1 MDSFKTFMDIF
12 TRSVREISDQN
23 NKDQKSSSNLI
34 QILRDSRKYFQNIL
48 KDDSELVLSILFD
61 KEEGLLCFLNN
72 ALKKST
78 KPQRDFDTAI
88 KEAYHL
94 LEFVIEQFSEIFVP
108 YVIDTKN
115 ICQQALETKCSLFIQ
130 RAASNA
136 FNKLIDLLKE
146 YEMELG
152 ETIKRFVS
160 LFPIVDIK
168 ERSVLF
174 LVIGEITKH
183 NPEIPEVK
191 EYSTMIFQQLRNDII
206 KQYNPQTVSQ
216 SADIFQVYL
225 DVLSNLLG
233 ELSCDLKQKYCK
245 ELYGWVKDLSRP
257 ERYQVK
263 KVSMRSA
270 VNLLSRHIY
279 LFCEFVYCDYK
290 HWYNLLVNL
299 AQDKNLQCSECGQHA
314 LKSFYRMI
322 GNTLKYKTSEEDK
335 AVFLYFKNLLEE
347 QLKSNQQANTNILR
361 FIIYGFSQMAAPCKR
376 YLTDNN
382 VREMFSLIAHCAV
395 PLYSREDLGRLMLE
409 STCDYQE
416 ALSEIIL
423 HTSDLSID
431 QINII
436 LKLSIILIKRFPD
449 LPVTSRSSAISSL
462 IHTIINV
469 GIVSKTL
476 LEEFL
481 YNLIQDGIIW
491 SCSHTLFIDA
501 ELQRGLQ
508 NLGERPVCYKNY
520 LPLWLQLLKLERYK
534 QHQQILQVV
543 VDSMIHVSIVL
554 ISKLNLN
561 TKTKEDNIFSDVA
574 FSQIGEN
581 NEDFRMFV
589 NIVDLYVDIIS
600 ELESSLLINT
610 LHKFLLKIIGMSY
623 KRPLISGF
631 YKLVYATFKHISNLL
646 NDEIETETLEL
657 LYKYLM
663 NILNLISTFSGEL
676 LTTCLS
682 LILNVPEIYIKR
694 ILNSTIPTFKIAL
707 TVGLSDFEI
716 AYTALNTLEKWTSH
730 LNNRQTDKFLREIV
744 PLLEP
749 YLHSGESCVEFLQD
763 IIKTERKVI
772 KRVILRDD
780 ENTLERFQMRILL
793 FIASLDTDI
802 IMNFVYKRSM
812 DTGATWDKKDLL
824 KYSLMLSDTEVDVYF
839 DKILP
844 RLTQLAQNSGDRR
857 TKIIACEVLHSVIV
871 FIVGK
876 TSTSNMN
883 RFAPVYKIICP
894 ALLSLGCD
902 LDEAASKIFHPLT
915 LQLIHWLSS
924 QFMLNSLATTYF
936 VDSLFESLNN
946 DSNSS
951 LREFS
956 GMCLAEF
963 TKWSIKQS
971 DNKKKIQLNIDGVIY
986 KITNFALHPS
996 VSKRVAA
1003 ITAFNHLYIV
1013 LREDEE
1019 IVSEYWLELLY
1030 CFVKSLDGCNDPSI
1044 KTALEHV
1051 ERVLIAKMNL
1061 LNAEDDKRRK
1071 PYDFEG
1077 STLTDAVYWLLTQ
1090 CGGIDQYYRAKCM
1103 ELVVK
1108 LSKHITNC
1116 DSAKAMI
1123 NNYINTHGIETF
1135 NAIILKGLKSKI
1147 DSLSFKAIAPLLRSL
1162 DCYIWLI
1169 RNDLL
1174 TVQYLFANSNSER
1187 EVIFNCA
1194 RNFIH
1199 VVNQIKIETK
1209 DDDSVML
1216 SKELEELQILHCKLI
1231 MTLFDFLQV
1240 LLNFD
1245 ENYIPDFFL
1254 NKDLFELIAK
1264 CIMCPEVIGFD
1275 TKNFEISEALPLVME
1290 NLLKS
1295 IIRKND
1301 DTLLSRVKHELS
1313 VHVEKHTNNFIDMDN
1328 IVFGKESCNELKQY
1342 VRGLSFLEQ
1351 HDIFNRLYN
1360 GTQLIDHPED
1370 KIGCIFKVLA
1380 QKRMDVFVCVN
1391 IKAPVKDYL
1400 RILIELLL
1408 IHYEPTITRTLITLI
1423 TTNTILGS
1431 DLNKIEHGIYFLNM
1445 FKNEIFRYML
1455 KDIEKTIEVFDDLL
1469 QANPPFLLTIT
1480 EQVFVFVQRHKN
1492 ELHECKQKL
1501 ISIYGIAVHLKDKP
1515 TEVLSLSKDF
1525 YTWILN
1531 QLTES
1536 SDIEYKIK
1544 ILQNFLVCLTDMT
1557 CNTRPE
1563 LLVILHTLRS
1573 HRLDMCPNDFAQ
1585 RNVKA
1590 LKIINCFQTLLKLLA
1605 VTKSVVLFK
1614 TIILFTAGI
1623 AEQLCNETTDEYLR
1637 KYFNSITTE
1646 YALESI
1652 ETAYKLF
1659 MNSNTSIDE
1668 RFDILRKFLLPLFHL
1683 SKIHEICKFFERNI
1697 KEIYT
1702 IVQQVLIGSSSD
1714 MKQLIVSK
1722 IGCYD
1727 LVAVMFGKIPL
1738 KEIDNPE
1745 SVITRNAIDNV
1756 VTGKELLRNLYRSAL
1771 NVRMLKT
1778 PDPEHKEIIRLLHC
1792 SAYNCSIAIVSLK
1805 TDEDSYLSIFLENR
1819 KKKQLIWENIVDCRK
1834 QYNLQQ
1840 TFKEYPKYRKKLTTI
1855 RKSMRS
1861 RQSSARYSYIYSY
1874 NVGTCTLNE
1883 DINAYDF
1890 NEATVRNNSNNADT
1904 AEESM
1909 SLLFESD
1916 ELNNHECMGYICGV
1930 LNHMISEEIS
1940 TLPDDSNIVMPEWL
1954 KYFCKSMTSTSYDNV
1969 RLFMLKIILN
1979 TQTVFKPYA
1988 KFFLQP
1994 IIHTT
1999 YSYLRQNQLNYVIA
2013 DVIEM
2018 LIDWRT
2024 VAVPDEN
2031 HGKTMA
2037 QKLWEIIIEKAM
2049 VKKTSE
2055 ISKAVYKYNMIM
2067 IKTILETWNACL
2079 QLPQNLTNKMK
2090 TLPGAAVYLILICMV
2105 NGMEKHVVEKD
2116 DIFEFLKKS
2125 LEDWKDDEETILQC
2139 CECFGLI
2146 LKHLDESNSQSN
2158 KKGAIIDKIQ
2168 SIFRQMQTTFVSRQ
2182 IKCIRALCKSYQNAG
2197 MIYFEFV
2204 TANIFRVDRMG
2215 QSHCLEIFLQCIPK
2229 LGVDLI
2235 LKELAHMKF
2244 RDLLR
2249 NKVSLCEKIALQII
2263 DSLVPI
2269 LPPSNF
2275 LPLLNLVPLYTKHD
2289 SSEYRECAYDI
2300 FMNVYKRYSIDTSD
2314 DENVRE
2320 LVYNSREMLL
2330 SGILE
2335 NLNTYTANVGNN
2347 FLPFLL
2353 LMILDLTKK
2362 STKYMQKM
2370 FDGPLY
2376 DCRYRD
2382 YNITPSWRIKNFG
2395 SKAPLFVPS
2404 LATQM
2409 NQTFIQMSA
2418 TLANTN
2424 FDSTNARTS
2433 AGFNAE
2439 LNLQA
2444 TQELEFEPTYVSE
2457 KTVLMSS
2464 DYDHDNIFKVPIVP
2478 QPAHNKRSKRF
2489 LNSSTEISTVIRQ
2502 KEIKNNIQRDEMIKE
2517 EAARQRSSVKLY
2529 RKYRIGDF
2537 PDVEISHSALIE
2549 PLQQLVKKDLQI
2561 CKDLT
2566 VCIICSLVKEHGGDE
2581 FVKKVAS
2588 SLKLITQTEQ
2598 GSSSIIAAIL
2608 EILLT
2613 TRVVNCSPEIIA
2625 KVSRLNN
2632 LHFLGSLVIEEN
2644 LIHGINDFQPS
2655 KKKARYNAVQE
2666 SNEWLQLTNLYESM
2680 NDVDVVLSIFQNH
2693 ITNEDMRE
2701 ASFAQ
2706 AGNNWIVAKQ
2716 AYEKAYESG
2725 SELVKEHCLQ
2735 GLFESLSNLCRWD
2748 EIDKRIQNKLNG
2760 NIDNIWNEPWKDWM
2774 FPWLF
2779 EVHVRKLTDEDINDT
2794 FSEAVKIMEDWLK
2807 DDVKVKHIK
2816 RFFGNELSMFFLY
2829 NELEVAHD
2837 FILNTLDETREQWIR
2852 LHPLST
2858 QLRIRNLR
2866 KLRITSNI
2874 NWFIKVLKT
2883 VKNPHGLQEILKFWN
2898 NSLPSVQDA
2907 ILPSDKLTSC
2917 RIYFIQ
2923 SPLNDRLELMNET
2936 QHDSESVPDR
2946 EGSGIT
2952 NQLHTVA
2959 FNMRLKMIDA
2969 ALNQKNKYIAKKYL
2983 HQLER
2988 EVPNYSED
2996 MKHQFFLTGA
3006 KIKYLNGEIE
3016 TNMKKKLS
3024 NYASSWKHCH
3034 NLLQENYLDSMT
3046 NVGVRQQV
3054 SKIASKVA
3062 QLTQKDETFFNL
3074 LMRNTMILNAINS
3087 ESDDPSV
3094 IKESLETYSLN
3105 QLKMCCDTTTASI
3118 QECYFTLSKYCYDRL
3133 LDGTSSISISKEFVH
3148 STLKAMS
3155 YGSLDAAHY
3164 FPCLLKP
3171 EYFEDEETKDIFLK
3185 ESEGVETWLF
3195 LSWQAQLFSHLGT
3208 SIAPLIIPI
3217 LKRIVEIYPNAVI
3230 YTFRLTVETN
3240 PALLNKTRTYEI
3252 RQILYN
3258 RPENEQFLLA
3268 IQYVAQPE
3276 LYLHY
3281 YLLEF
3286 LQNLSLGPATAVD
3299 ILLKKVYTDTLENE
3313 CDPKPGKI
3321 FNEIQCYRA
3330 KIKEWERKKPDEI
3343 KQHVD
3348 QIIKELTKLL
3358 ETRRDRLHLQDYSPW
3373 LYKYSEKDIEIPGQY
3388 TGNRKPMPQY
3398 HAKIMKIEPTV
3409 KVMQSLRKPIQ
3420 IIMVGNDAKEYP
3432 FLVKFGEDLRQDQRL
3447 QQLCT
3452 IMNKTLHTD
3461 AACRQRQLS
3470 IDTYQVI
3477 PLSKTVGLIQWID
3490 DTRSLEDLIHFTLSE
3505 EQIKKYKLICKDY
3518 DKWIR
3523 SAAPS
3528 KNQIQRYK
3536 EATVKYSASKVSAKM
3551 NEFISKTEWDSLRKT
3566 FTVLCP
3572 SVESFLTMRRNFIT
3586 TYATM
3591 CIAHWIL
3598 GIGDRHFRNILI
3610 TIGSGHCL
3618 GIDFGL
3624 AFDAGVDLRIPEL
3637 VPFRLTHQILGLLK
3651 PFTEKDLL
3659 GAIMIHTLR
3668 ALRNESGPILSCMD
3682 VFVHEPLNWT
3692 DNVNK
3697 ALREDEDDIADVKW
3711 IPMKK
3716 IKAVTKKLNG
3726 IKPSLITLEQ
3736 LKEHHDDKYFHRYN
3750 VIVTGDDEI
3759 KRTRATMKNDL
3770 LTPEEQIECLLDQA
3784 TDLNILGRSYV
3795 GWQPWL

>member
-1 MDSFKTFMDIF
+1 RLLDILCTVCGDRSSGKHYGTYSCDGCSGFFKRSIHENRKYVCKEQGALKGRCPINKKLRNQCRACRLAMCFKAKMNRDAVQHVRGPRKPKPHSMISEKQQSPIDSSDRLRTGPGSGYVLLPSRPVGLVQKPPEDSQSPVPLALSHSPST
-12 TRSVREISDQN
+12 TTLYSAPPSVTLPPQP
-23 NKDQKSSSNLI
+23 LL
-34 QILRDSRKYFQNIL
+34 QILMSAEKCQETTARLLFMAVRWFRSLPPIQTL
-48 KDDSELVLSILFD
+48 SENDQLVLLEGSWTQLFLLHLAQWFMPCNITELLADEQIRERLSKD
-61 KEEGLLCFLNN
+61 KAATNQDLI
-72 ALKKST
+72 T
-78 KPQRDFDTAI
+78 IQ
-88 KEAYHL
+88 
-94 LEFVIEQFSEIFVP
+94 
-108 YVIDTKN
+108 N

-206 KQYNPQTVSQ
+206 KQVYS
-216 SADIFQVYL
+216 DIFQVYL

-1216 SKELEELQILHCKLI
+1216 SKELEELQILH
-1231 MTLFDFLQV
+1231 
-1240 LLNFD
+1240 
-1245 ENYIPDFFL
+1245 YFFL

-2049 VKKTSE
+2049 
-2055 ISKAVYKYNMIM
+2055 
-2067 IKTILETWNACL
+2067 
-2079 QLPQNLTNKMK
+2079 
-2090 TLPGAAVYLILICMV
+2090 
-2105 NGMEKHVVEKD
+2105 
-2116 DIFEFLKKS
+2116 
-2125 LEDWKDDEETILQC
+2125 
-2139 CECFGLI
+2139 
-2146 LKHLDESNSQSN
+2146 
-2158 KKGAIIDKIQ
+2158 GAIIDKIQ

-2335 NLNTYTANVGNN
+2335 
-2347 FLPFLL
+2347 
-2353 LMILDLTKK
+2353 
-2362 STKYMQKM
+2362 
-2370 FDGPLY
+2370 
-2376 DCRYRD
+2376 
-2382 YNITPSWRIKNFG
+2382 
-2395 SKAPLFVPS
+2395 
-2404 LATQM
+2404 
-2409 NQTFIQMSA
+2409 
-2418 TLANTN
+2418 
-2424 FDSTNARTS
+2424 
-2433 AGFNAE
+2433 
-2439 LNLQA
+2439 
-2444 TQELEFEPTYVSE
+2444 
-2457 KTVLMSS
+2457 
-2464 DYDHDNIFKVPIVP
+2464 
-2478 QPAHNKRSKRF
+2478 
-2489 LNSSTEISTVIRQ
+2489 
-2502 KEIKNNIQRDEMIKE
+2502 
-2517 EAARQRSSVKLY
+2517 
-2529 RKYRIGDF
+2529 
-2537 PDVEISHSALIE
+2537 
-2549 PLQQLVKKDLQI
+2549 
-2561 CKDLT
+2561 
-2566 VCIICSLVKEHGGDE
+2566 
-2581 FVKKVAS
+2581 
-2588 SLKLITQTEQ
+2588 
-2598 GSSSIIAAIL
+2598 
-2608 EILLT
+2608 
-2613 TRVVNCSPEIIA
+2613 
-2625 KVSRLNN
+2625 
-2632 LHFLGSLVIEEN
+2632 
-2644 LIHGINDFQPS
+2644 
-2655 KKKARYNAVQE
+2655 
-2666 SNEWLQLTNLYESM
+2666 
-2680 NDVDVVLSIFQNH
+2680 
-2693 ITNEDMRE
+2693 
-2701 ASFAQ
+2701 
-2706 AGNNWIVAKQ
+2706 
-2716 AYEKAYESG
+2716 
-2725 SELVKEHCLQ
+2725 
-2735 GLFESLSNLCRWD
+2735 
-2748 EIDKRIQNKLNG
+2748 
-2760 NIDNIWNEPWKDWM
+2760 
-2774 FPWLF
+2774 
-2779 EVHVRKLTDEDINDT
+2779 
-2794 FSEAVKIMEDWLK
+2794 
-2807 DDVKVKHIK
+2807 
-2816 RFFGNELSMFFLY
+2816 
-2829 NELEVAHD
+2829 
-2837 FILNTLDETREQWIR
+2837 
-2852 LHPLST
+2852 
-2858 QLRIRNLR
+2858 
-2866 KLRITSNI
+2866 
-2874 NWFIKVLKT
+2874 
-2883 VKNPHGLQEILKFWN
+2883 
-2898 NSLPSVQDA
+2898 
-2907 ILPSDKLTSC
+2907 
-2917 RIYFIQ
+2917 
-2923 SPLNDRLELMNET
+2923 
-2936 QHDSESVPDR
+2936 
-2946 EGSGIT
+2946 
-2952 NQLHTVA
+2952 
-2959 FNMRLKMIDA
+2959 
-2969 ALNQKNKYIAKKYL
+2969 
-2983 HQLER
+2983 
-2988 EVPNYSED
+2988 
-2996 MKHQFFLTGA
+2996 
-3006 KIKYLNGEIE
+3006 
-3016 TNMKKKLS
+3016 
-3024 NYASSWKHCH
+3024 
-3034 NLLQENYLDSMT
+3034 
-3046 NVGVRQQV
+3046 
-3054 SKIASKVA
+3054 
-3062 QLTQKDETFFNL
+3062 
-3074 LMRNTMILNAINS
+3074 
-3087 ESDDPSV
+3087 
-3094 IKESLETYSLN
+3094 
-3105 QLKMCCDTTTASI
+3105 
-3118 QECYFTLSKYCYDRL
+3118 
-3133 LDGTSSISISKEFVH
+3133 
-3148 STLKAMS
+3148 
-3155 YGSLDAAHY
+3155 
-3164 FPCLLKP
+3164 
-3171 EYFEDEETKDIFLK
+3171 
-3185 ESEGVETWLF
+3185 
-3195 LSWQAQLFSHLGT
+3195 
-3208 SIAPLIIPI
+3208 
-3217 LKRIVEIYPNAVI
+3217 
-3230 YTFRLTVETN
+3230 
-3240 PALLNKTRTYEI
+3240 
-3252 RQILYN
+3252 
-3258 RPENEQFLLA
+3258 
-3268 IQYVAQPE
+3268 
-3276 LYLHY
+3276 
-3281 YLLEF
+3281 
-3286 LQNLSLGPATAVD
+3286 
-3299 ILLKKVYTDTLENE
+3299 
-3313 CDPKPGKI
+3313 
-3321 FNEIQCYRA
+3321 
-3330 KIKEWERKKPDEI
+3330 
-3343 KQHVD
+3343 
-3348 QIIKELTKLL
+3348 
-3358 ETRRDRLHLQDYSPW
+3358 
-3373 LYKYSEKDIEIPGQY
+3373 
-3388 TGNRKPMPQY
+3388 
-3398 HAKIMKIEPTV
+3398 
-3409 KVMQSLRKPIQ
+3409 
-3420 IIMVGNDAKEYP
+3420 
-3432 FLVKFGEDLRQDQRL
+3432 
-3447 QQLCT
+3447 
-3452 IMNKTLHTD
+3452 
-3461 AACRQRQLS
+3461 
-3470 IDTYQVI
+3470 VI

-3716 IKAVTKKLNG
+3716 IKA
-3726 IKPSLITLEQ
+3726 
-3736 LKEHHDDKYFHRYN
+3736 
-3750 VIVTGDDEI
+3750 
-3759 KRTRATMKNDL
+3759 
-3770 LTPEEQIECLLDQA
+3770 IECLLDQA